1 VREGSFWTKQS
12 LSLSNFVVILFAPE
26 QKETMPGFSE
36 LPSKAG
42 VTQLLKAWSEGDD
55 VALEQLTPVVENE
68 LRRIAH
74 RCMMREKPDH
84 ILESAALV
92 NEVYLRLVDIQAV
105 SWQDRTHFFA
115 MCARL
120 MRRILTDYARSRNY
134 QKRGGGVVHH
144 RLDSLDQGLLVAPEK
159 QADILA
165 LDEALTQFALLYP
178 RQSQVVELRFFGGL
192 EVDEV
197 AETLKISAVT
207 VKRDWKFAKA
217 WLLRSVSG
225 EVRDGS

>member
-1 VREGSFWTKQS
+1 
-12 LSLSNFVVILFAPE
+12 
-26 QKETMPGFSE
+26 MPGFGE
-36 LPSKAG
+36 PPSKAD
-42 VTQLLKAWSEGDD
+42 VTLLLKAWSEGDD
-55 VALEQLTPVVENE
+55 AALEQVTPVVENE

-74 RCMMREKPDH
+74 RCMMKEQPGH
-84 ILESAALV
+84 ILQSAALV

-120 MRRILTDYARSRNY
+120 MRRILTDYARSHNY
-134 QKRGGGVVHH
+134 QKRGGGAVHI
-144 RLDSLDQGLLVAPEK
+144 SLDEGLLVTSEK
-159 QADILA
+159 EADIMA

-225 EVRDGS
+225 EERDGP

>member
-1 VREGSFWTKQS
+1 
-12 LSLSNFVVILFAPE
+12 
-26 QKETMPGFSE
+26 MPGFGE
-36 LPSKAG
+36 PPSKAG

-55 VALEQLTPVVENE
+55 VALEHLTPVVENE

-74 RCMMREKPDH
+74 RCMARERPGH
-84 ILESAALV
+84 ILQSAALV
-92 NEVYLRLVDIQAV
+92 NEAYLRLVDIPAV

-134 QKRGGGVVHH
+134 QKRGGGAVHV
-144 RLDSLDQGLLVAPEK
+144 SLDEGLLVTSGKE
-159 QADILA
+159 ADITA
-165 LDEALTQFALLYP
+165 LDEALSQFALLYP

-197 AETLKISAVT
+197 AETLKISAAT
-207 VKRDWKFAKA
+207 VRRDWKFAKA
-217 WLLRSVSG
+217 WLLRAVSG
-225 EVRDGS
+225 E

>member
-1 VREGSFWTKQS
+1 
-12 LSLSNFVVILFAPE
+12 
-26 QKETMPGFSE
+26 MPGFGE
-36 LPSKAG
+36 PPSKAE

-74 RCMMREKPDH
+74 RCMAREQPGH
-84 ILESAALV
+84 ILQSAALV
-92 NEVYLRLVDIQAV
+92 NEVYLRLVDIEPV

-115 MCARL
+115 ICARL

-134 QKRGGGVVHH
+134 QKRGGGAVQI
-144 RLDSLDQGLLVAPEK
+144 SLDEGLLVTSEK
-159 QADILA
+159 EADIMA

-192 EVDEV
+192 EVEEV
-197 AETLKISAVT
+197 AEALKISAVT

-217 WLLRSVSG
+217 WLLRAISG
-225 EVRDGS
+225 EVRDES

>member
-1 VREGSFWTKQS
+1 MT
-12 LSLSNFVVILFAPE
+12 
-26 QKETMPGFSE
+26 GFGE
-36 LPSKAG
+36 PPSKAG

-55 VALEQLTPVVENE
+55 MALEHLTPVVENE

-74 RCMMREKPDH
+74 RCMARERPGH
-84 ILESAALV
+84 ILQSAALV
-92 NEVYLRLVDIQAV
+92 NEAYLRLVDIPAV

-134 QKRGGGVVHH
+134 QKRGGGAVH
-144 RLDSLDQGLLVAPEK
+144 LSLDEGLLVTSEK
-159 QADILA
+159 EADITA
-165 LDEALTQFALLYP
+165 LDEALSQFALLYP

-197 AETLKISAVT
+197 AETLKISAAT
-207 VKRDWKFAKA
+207 VRRDWKFAKA
-217 WLLRSVSG
+217 WLLRAVSG
-225 EVRDGS
+225 E

>member
-1 VREGSFWTKQS
+1 
-12 LSLSNFVVILFAPE
+12 
-26 QKETMPGFSE
+26 MPVFSE
-36 LPSKAG
+36 PPSKAG

-55 VALEQLTPVVENE
+55 VALKQLTPVVENE

-84 ILESAALV
+84 ILQSAALV

-105 SWQDRTHFFA
+105 SWHDRAHFFA
-115 MCARL
+115 MCARM

-134 QKRGGGVVHH
+134 QKRGGEVVHLT
-144 RLDSLDQGLLVAPEK
+144 LDEGLLVTPEK
-159 QADILA
+159 QADIMA
-165 LDEALTQFALLYP
+165 LDEALSQFALGYP

-217 WLLRSVSG
+217 WLLRAISG